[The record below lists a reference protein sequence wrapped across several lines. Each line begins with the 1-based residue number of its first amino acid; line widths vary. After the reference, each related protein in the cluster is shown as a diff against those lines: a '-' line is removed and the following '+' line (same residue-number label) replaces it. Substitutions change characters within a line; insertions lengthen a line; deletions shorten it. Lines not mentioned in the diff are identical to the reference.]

1 MIEWKI
7 SWTLAHQLYDLSQ
20 YLDKLNLI
28 NHILLG
34 LFHII
39 ISKTNLHY
47 CIILVP
53 LEK

>member
-7 SWTLAHQLYDLSQ
+7 SWNLAHQLHDLSW
-20 YLDKLNLI
+20 YLDKLNSI

-34 LFHII
+34 LFHITR
-39 ISKTNLHY
+39 KANLRY